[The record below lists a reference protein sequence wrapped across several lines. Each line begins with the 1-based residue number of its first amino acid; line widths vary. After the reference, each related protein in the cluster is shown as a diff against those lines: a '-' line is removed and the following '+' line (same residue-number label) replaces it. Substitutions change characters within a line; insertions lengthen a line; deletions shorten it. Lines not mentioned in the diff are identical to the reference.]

1 MLKYKGIREENIL
14 KYAEYIKYKQNA
26 LNCIEYTEQ
35 WGNYTLN
42 KLNPQKYI
50 KLFKNRSPEE
60 SD

>member
-35 WGNYTLN
+35 
-42 KLNPQKYI
+42 
-50 KLFKNRSPEE
+50 
-60 SD
+60 